1 MKRIL
6 SILLVLGFGW
16 QASAQQLNTS
26 SLYELQGLFHNPAT
40 AGTYA
45 PGLVGAVYR
54 TQWSS
59 FTGAPRTATV
69 FGSFD
74 LPDQKIGVGGYLYS
88 DKTGPTSRTGVT
100 LAFSKHIPL
109 ANGARFSAGL
119 EARGLQYAIDRAKL
133 TQTLGAD
140 PAIDGGDNSFKFD
153 AGMGV
158 AYTSKRLQVGLS
170 VSQLIQSKLNFY
182 QGTLTPAEEARL
194 YRHFYL
200 HGSYKWSVDEQ
211 TTITPSFCVIY
222 LPNSPTDFQGGVR
235 VEHKQLFWWGLS
247 ARARQSFILSA
258 GMHIKN
264 SFSVGYSFDIYKT
277 PLSVFDA
284 GANAHEI
291 MLRYSLP
298 GKSK

>member
-6 SILLVLGFGW
+6 FILLAVGFGW
-16 QASAQQLNTS
+16 QAGAQQLNTS

-74 LPDQKIGVGGYLYS
+74 LPEQKIGVGGYLYS

-140 PAIDGGDNSFKFD
+140 PAIAGGDNSFKFD

-170 VSQLIQSKLNFY
+170 VSQLIQSKLSFY

-194 YRHFYL
+194 Y
-200 HGSYKWSVDEQ
+200 
-211 TTITPSFCVIY
+211 
-222 LPNSPTDFQGGVR
+222 
-235 VEHKQLFWWGLS
+235 
-247 ARARQSFILSA
+247 
-258 GMHIKN
+258 
-264 SFSVGYSFDIYKT
+264 
-277 PLSVFDA
+277 
-284 GANAHEI
+284 
-291 MLRYSLP
+291 
-298 GKSK
+298 

>member
-1 MKRIL
+1 MKRIITIAILAL
-6 SILLVLGFGW
+6 SVGHL
-16 QASAQQLNTS
+16 SAQQLNTS

-45 PGLVGAVYR
+45 PALVGAVYR

-59 FTGAPRTATV
+59 FSGAPRTATV

-74 LPDQKIGVGGYLYS
+74 LPEQKIGVGGYLYS

-109 ANGARFSAGL
+109 NNGARFSAGI
-119 EARGLQYAIDRAKL
+119 EASGLQYAIDRAKL

-140 PAIDGGDNSFKFD
+140 PAIAGGDNSFKFD
-153 AGMGV
+153 AGAGI
-158 AYTSKRLQVGLS
+158 AYTAKRFQVGLS

-182 QGTLTPAEEARL
+182 KGTLTPAEEARL
-194 YRHFYL
+194 YRHYYL
-200 HGSYKWSVDEQ
+200 HGSYKWNVDEQ

-222 LPNSPTDFQGGVR
+222 LPNAPTDFQGGIR
-235 VEHKQLFWWGLS
+235 VEHKQSFWWGVA

-258 GMHIKN
+258 GVHVKN
-264 SFSVGYSFDIYKT
+264 AFSIGYSFDIYKT

-284 GANAHEI
+284 GANAHEL
-291 MLRYSLP
+291 MLRYSL
-298 GKSK
+298 KSKTK

>member
-1 MKRIL
+1 MKRFLTIL
-6 SILLVLGFGW
+6 ALFASL
-16 QASAQQLNTS
+16 AKPSAQQLNTS

-45 PGLVGAVYR
+45 PAIVGGVYR

-74 LPDQKIGVGGYLYS
+74 LPEQKIGLGGYLYS
-88 DKTGPTSRTGVT
+88 DKTGPTSRTGIA

-109 ANGARFSAGL
+109 NNGAKFSAGL

-140 PAIDGGDNSFKFD
+140 PAIAGGDNSFKFD
-153 AGMGV
+153 AGAGV
-158 AYTSKRLQVGLS
+158 AYTSKRLQLGVS
-170 VSQLIQSKLNFY
+170 VSQIIQSKLNFY
-182 QGTLTPAEEARL
+182 EGTLTPAEEARL
-194 YRHFYL
+194 YRHYYL
-200 HGSYKWSVDEQ
+200 HGSYKWDVDQQ

-222 LPNSPTDFQGGVR
+222 LPNAPTDFQGGIR
-235 VEHKQLFWWGLS
+235 VEHNQLFWWGLA

-258 GMHIKN
+258 GVHIKN
-264 SFSVGYSFDIYKT
+264 AFSLGYSFDIYKT

-284 GANAHEI
+284 GANAHEL
-291 MLRYSLP
+291 MLRYSLTT
-298 GKSK
+298 KAK